1 MKKTILHIVLA
12 MLWSVMNSFAQDI
25 PAAAKPLIILSGK
38 VRDEKGKGLTG
49 ASVKVNDSK
58 IASLTDAEGRFR
70 LTQVPAD
77 AVLTVSFI
85 GYLSQQ
91 IAADGSGREFNIML
105 LPDLRQL
112 EEVIVST
119 GYQELPAERATG
131 SFVQLDNTLLNRR
144 VSTNII
150 SRIEDLV
157 PGMVFNRNRST
168 SLNTSSSSAISIR
181 GQSTILGK
189 ADPLIV
195 IDNFPYDGSIDNINP
210 NDVESITV
218 LKDAAAASIWGARA
232 GNGVIVITTKKGAFN
247 RAARISFNSNVTTG
261 DKPNLFYQPQMSSD
275 EFIEIEKM
283 QFGRGYYQ
291 AAELSTTR
299 AALSPVVELLIA
311 KRDGLMPAAEA
322 DARIETFKQ
331 YDTRNDLSKYAYRN
345 SLNQQYALDIS
356 GGGENQR
363 YYLSAGYD
371 KNLNSHKATGYD
383 RLTLSAK
390 NSYSLFKEKLELTAG
405 IFFTTSTT
413 RPDFF
418 DYNPGFDL
426 ITSIPAYPYARLA
439 DENGNHLAVNKD
451 LRTGFARSAQQQG
464 LLDWEYRPL
473 EEIAL
478 RDNSQKSTDLR
489 VNTRAAYK
497 ISPQLSA
504 GLMFLYDNT
513 LSDGRNLQGLQTYF
527 TRDLVNTFTQ
537 AAANGTLTYP
547 VPVGDILD
555 LNKSTMVNRNFRG
568 QLNYAKTWDSK
579 HELDAIG
586 GYEIKELHTL
596 SNSNRS
602 YGYDGQHSTMRAV
615 SYLTP
620 YKRYQSL
627 TASTSAIPYV
637 DSESDLTD
645 RYRSYYGHGSYTFD
659 HRYILSASARLD
671 QSNLFGVHTNQKGIP
686 LYSAGLAWNVHSE
699 NFYKLSWLPYL
710 KLRLTYGYN
719 GNVYKS
725 ISALTTAN
733 AGSSYSASPNTGLP
747 YATIT
752 NPPNPE
758 LRWERVKVLNLGLD
772 FNSKNSRIGGTLEVY
787 RKRGIDLIGNSIYD
801 PTTGISSFK
810 NNNAGTQGTGI
821 DLSLNTRNIDRE
833 FSWHTALL
841 LSYIRERVT
850 SYKIKGPGYNYPVT
864 TGLPLVGK
872 PLFSIYSYPYAGL
885 DPLTGDP
892 QGYLNSVVSK
902 NYNAIITAATP
913 ENLIYNGTSR
923 PTLFGSVRNTFTWKS
938 ISLSAGIVYRTGYS
952 FRKTTV
958 NYYNVLNGSNGH
970 GDFSLRWQKPGDE
983 AYTQVPSMPATAFSR
998 NDGIYLSSDL
1008 LALKGDHIRFQDISL
1023 SYDLNRSQWRKLP
1036 FNNLQLYLYANNLGL
1051 LWTANKFNIDPDYQ
1065 QTGPP
1070 PRTIALGIK
1079 LGL

>member
-1 MKKTILHIVLA
+1 MKKTILTIVLA
-12 MLWSVMNSFAQDI
+12 MLWPVLNGFAQEI
-25 PAAAKPLIILSGK
+25 PVMVKPVNIISGK
-38 VRDEKGKGLTG
+38 VTNEKGEGLPG
-49 ASVKVNDSK
+49 ASVRVKDSK
-58 IASLTDAEGRFR
+58 IAGTTNAEGRFR

-77 AVLTVSFI
+77 AVLLVSFI
-85 GYLSQQ
+85 GYLQQ
-91 IAADGSGREFNIML
+91 EIAADGSGKELNIML
-105 LPDLRQL
+105 LPGSERL

-119 GYQELPAERATG
+119 GYQEIPAERATG
-131 SFVQLDNTLLNRR
+131 SFVHLDNTLLNRR

-150 SRIEDLV
+150 NRVEDLV
-157 PGMVFNRNRST
+157 PGLVFNRNTST
-168 SLNTSSSSAISIR
+168 SANTASSSAISIR

-195 IDNFPYDGSIDNINP
+195 IDNFSYDGSMDDINP

-232 GNGVIVITTKKGAFN
+232 GNGVIVITTRKGALN
-247 RAARISFNSNVTTG
+247 RPARISFNSNVTVG
-261 DKPNLFYQPQMSSD
+261 DKPDLFYQPQMSSA

-283 QFGRGYYQ
+283 QFDQGYYQ
-291 AAELSTTR
+291 ADELSTTR

-311 KRDGLMPAAEA
+311 KRDGLMTAAEA
-322 DARIETFKQ
+322 DAQIEALKQ

-356 GGGENQR
+356 GGSENQR

-371 KNLNSHKATGYD
+371 KNLNSHISTGYD

-390 NSYSLFKEKLELTAG
+390 NSYSLFKQKLDLTAG
-405 IFFTTSTT
+405 VFFTASDT

-426 ITSIPAYPYARLA
+426 TTSIPVYPYARLA
-439 DENGNHLAVNKD
+439 DENGDPLAVNKD
-451 LRTGFARSAQQQG
+451 LRTDFARSARQQG

-473 EEIAL
+473 EEIKL
-478 RDNSQKSTDLR
+478 MDNHRKSTDLR
-489 VNTRAAYK
+489 VNAHAAYK
-497 ISPQLSA
+497 ISPQLNA
-504 GLMFLYDNT
+504 DLMFLYDNT
-513 LSDGRNLQGLQTYF
+513 LSDSRNMQGLQTYF
-527 TRDLVNTFTQ
+527 TRNLINTFTQ

-547 VPVGDILD
+547 VPVGGILD
-555 LNKSTMVNRNFRG
+555 LSKSNMVNQNFRG
-568 QLNYAKTWDSK
+568 QLNYAKTWRSK
-579 HELDAIG
+579 HELDAIA
-586 GYEIKELHTL
+586 GYEIKELHTI
-596 SNSNRS
+596 SNSDRS
-602 YGYDGQHSTMRAV
+602 YGYDGEHSTMRAV

-627 TASTSAIPYV
+627 TSSTSTIPYI

-645 RYRSYYGHGSYTFD
+645 RYRSYYALGSYTFD
-659 HRYILSASARLD
+659 RRYILSASARLD
-671 QSNLFGVHTNQKGIP
+671 QSNLFGVHTNQKGVP
-686 LYSAGLAWNVHSE
+686 LYSAGLAWNIHSE

-719 GNVYKS
+719 GNVYKN
-725 ISALTTAN
+725 ISALTTASP
-733 AGSSYSASPNTGLP
+733 GSSYSASPNTALP

-772 FNSKNSRIGGTLEVY
+772 FSSKNNRIGGTLEVY
-787 RKRGIDLIGNSIYD
+787 RKKGIDLIGSSAHD

-810 NNNAGTQGTGI
+810 SNNAGTRGTGI
-821 DLSLNTRNIDRE
+821 DLSLNTRNIDRK
-833 FSWHTALL
+833 FSWQTALL

-850 SYKIKGPGYNYPVT
+850 SYNIKSPGYNYPIT
-864 TGLPLVGK
+864 TGLPMDGK

-892 QGYLNSVVSK
+892 QGYLNGAVSK
-902 NYNAIITAATP
+902 DYNAIILGATP
-913 ENLIYNGTSR
+913 ESLIYNGTSR
-923 PTLFGSVRNTFTWKS
+923 PTLFGSVRNTFTWKN
-938 ISLSAGIVYRTGYS
+938 ISLSAGIVYRTGYY
-952 FRKTTV
+952 FRKTTI
-958 NYYNVLNGSNGH
+958 NYYNILRGSNGH

-983 AYTQVPSMPATAFSR
+983 AYTQVPSMPASANSR
-998 NDGIYLSSDL
+998 NDAVYLSSDL

-1023 SYDLNRSQWRKLP
+1023 SYDLNRTQWSRLP

-1070 PRTIALGIK
+1070 PRTIALGVK

>member
-1 MKKTILHIVLA
+1 MKKTIQTIVLA
-12 MLWSVMNSFAQDI
+12 MLWPVMSSFAQDI
-25 PAAAKPLIILSGK
+25 PAAAKSLITLSGK
-38 VRDEKGKGLTG
+38 VQDEKGEGLPG
-49 ASVKVNDSK
+49 ASVKVKDSK

-85 GYLSQQ
+85 GYLPQE
-91 IAADGSGREFNIML
+91 IAADSSGSEYNIIL
-105 LPDLRQL
+105 QPDLRQL

-119 GYQELPAERATG
+119 GYQDLPAERATG

-150 SRIEDLV
+150 NRIEDLV

-168 SLNTSSSSAISIR
+168 SLNTASSGAISIR

-232 GNGVIVITTKKGAFN
+232 GNGVIVITTKKGVFN
-247 RAARISFNSNVTTG
+247 RAARISFNSNITTG
-261 DKPNLFYQPQMSSD
+261 DKPDLFYQPQMSSN

-331 YDTRNDLSKYAYRN
+331 YDTRNDLSRYAYRN

-439 DENGNHLAVNKD
+439 DENGDHLAVNKD
-451 LRTGFARSAQQQG
+451 LRTSFARSAQQQG
-464 LLDWEYRPL
+464 LLDWEYWPL
-473 EEIAL
+473 EEITL
-478 RDNSQKSTDLR
+478 RDHSQKSTDLR

-513 LSDGRNLQGLQTYF
+513 ISDGRNLQGLQTYF

-537 AAANGTLTYP
+537 AAPNGTLTYP
-547 VPVGDILD
+547 VPVGGILD
-555 LNKSTMVNRNFRG
+555 LNKNTMVNRNFRG
-568 QLNYAKTWDSK
+568 QLNYAKAWDSK
-579 HELDAIG
+579 HELEAIG

-620 YKRYQSL
+620 FKRYQSL

-645 RYRSYYGHGSYTFD
+645 RYRSYYGQGSYNFD

-725 ISALTTAN
+725 ISALTTAS
-733 AGSSYSASPNTGLP
+733 AGNSYSVSPNTGLP

-758 LRWERVKVLNLGLD
+758 LRWERVRVLNLGLD

-787 RKRGIDLIGNSIYD
+787 RKQGIDLIGNSAYD

-821 DLSLNTRNIDRE
+821 DLSLNTRNIARE

-841 LSYIRERVT
+841 LSYLREQVT

-864 TGLPLVGK
+864 TGLPLEGK

-892 QGYLNSVVSK
+892 QGYLNGVLSK

-913 ENLIYNGTSR
+913 ENLIYNGSSR

-1051 LWTANKFNIDPDYQ
+1051 IWTANKFNIDPDYQ

-1070 PRTIALGIK
+1070 PRTIAMGIK

>member
-1 MKKTILHIVLA
+1 MKKMILYIVLA
-12 MLWSVMNSFAQDI
+12 MLWPVRNGFGQDKALI
-25 PAAAKPLIILSGK
+25 AKPIITLSGK
-38 VRDEKGKGLTG
+38 VTDEKGQSLPG
-49 ASVKVNDSK
+49 ASVKVKDSK
-58 IASLTDAEGRFR
+58 ISDLTDSEGRFR
-70 LTQVPAD
+70 LTQVPVG
-77 AVLTVSFI
+77 AVLMVSFI
-85 GYLSQQ
+85 GYLPQQ
-91 IAADGSGREFNIML
+91 IVAQSNLKEYNIIL

-144 VSTNII
+144 VSTDII

-157 PGMVFNRNRST
+157 PGMVFNRNKST
-168 SLNTSSSSAISIR
+168 SLNTASSSAISIR

-195 IDNFPYDGSIDNINP
+195 IDNFPYDGSIDHINP

-218 LKDAAAASIWGARA
+218 LKDAAAASIWGSRA
-232 GNGVIVITTKKGAFN
+232 GNGVIVITTKKGVLN
-247 RAARISFNSNVTTG
+247 RAARISFNSNITTG
-261 DKPNLFYQPQMSSD
+261 EKPDLFYQPQMSSS

-283 QFGRGYYQ
+283 QFARGYYQ

-299 AALSPVVELLIA
+299 AALSPVIELLIA
-311 KRDGLMPAAEA
+311 KRDGLIPAAEA
-322 DARIETFKQ
+322 DARIEDMKQ

-383 RLTLSAK
+383 RFSLSAK
-390 NSYSLFKEKLELTAG
+390 NSYSLLKKKLELTAG
-405 IFFTTSTT
+405 IFFTTSNT

-426 ITSIPAYPYARLA
+426 TTSTPAYPYARLA
-439 DENGNHLAVNKD
+439 DENGDYLAVNKD

-473 EEIAL
+473 EEIGL
-478 RDNSQKSTDLR
+478 RDYHQKTTDLR
-489 VNTRAAYK
+489 INTQASYK

-504 GLMFLYDNT
+504 RIMFLYNNT
-513 LSDGRNLQGLQTYF
+513 LSSSRNLQSLQTYF
-527 TRDLVNTFTQ
+527 TRDLINTLTQ
-537 AAANGTLTYP
+537 VAANGTLTYP
-547 VPVGDILD
+547 VPVGGILD
-555 LNKSTMVNRNFRG
+555 QNKGTQINRNFRG
-568 QLNYAKTWDSK
+568 QLNYAKAWNSK
-579 HELDAIG
+579 HELEAIG
-586 GYEIKELHTL
+586 GYEIKDLRTL
-596 SNSNRS
+596 SNTNRS
-602 YGYDGQHSTMRAV
+602 YGYDERRSLMRAV

-620 YKRYQSL
+620 YRRYQSL
-627 TASTSAIPYV
+627 TGSTSAIPFI
-637 DSESDLTD
+637 DSESDLSD
-645 RYRSYYGHGSYTFD
+645 RYRSYYAQGSYTFD
-659 HRYILSASARLD
+659 HRYMLSASARLD

-686 LYSAGLAWNVHSE
+686 LYSAGLGWNVHSE

-733 AGSSYSASPNTGLP
+733 TGSSYSASPNTGLP

-758 LRWERVKVLNLGLD
+758 LRWERVRVFNLGLD
-772 FNSKNSRIGGTLEVY
+772 FNSKNSRIGGSLEVY
-787 RKRGIDLIGNSIYD
+787 RKQGIDLIGNSTYD
-801 PTTGISSFK
+801 PTAGISSFK
-810 NNNAGTQGTGI
+810 SNNAGTQGTGI
-821 DLSLNTRNIDRE
+821 DLSLTTRNISRR
-833 FSWHTALL
+833 FNWQTALL
-841 LSYIRERVT
+841 MSYIKEQVT
-850 SYKIKGPGYNYPVT
+850 SYKVKSAGYNYPVT
-864 TGLPLVGK
+864 TGLPLEGK

-892 QGYLNSVVSK
+892 QGYLNGVVSK
-902 NYNAIITAATP
+902 NYNAIITTATP
-913 ENLIYNGTSR
+913 ESLIFNGASR

-938 ISLSAGIVYRTGYS
+938 VSLSAAIVYRTGYL
-952 FRKTTV
+952 FRKATV

-1023 SYDLNRSQWRKLP
+1023 SYNINQSKWQKLP

-1070 PRTIALGIK
+1070 PRTVALGIK
-1079 LGL
+1079 LDL